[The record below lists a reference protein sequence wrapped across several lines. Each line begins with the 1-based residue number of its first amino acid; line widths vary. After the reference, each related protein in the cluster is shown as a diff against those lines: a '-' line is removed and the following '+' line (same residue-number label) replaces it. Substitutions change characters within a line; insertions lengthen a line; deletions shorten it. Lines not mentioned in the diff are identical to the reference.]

1 MIPKVG
7 GVDYPPAEPTEPIE
21 VIIFGE
27 PYLIECEIHV
37 VSSFDLLCEDE
48 A

>member
-1 MIPKVG
+1 VIPKVG

-37 VSSFDLLCEDE
+37 VSFSSSFL
-48 A
+48 